1 MEPGLA
7 MLRCGGVGAGSC
19 AAFRRGGGV
28 ERGWRMWG
36 QAMLLATAV
45 VRPCRVGV
53 ATGLVVLRWGLWVSC
68 QGLVVVAWHSWRGMD
83 WGGHSGAWVTTRHLQ
98 CWGDSAA
105 WGGNER
111 KKKNNKNKRTHS
123 KRGLSC
129 GEVLVVEV
137 VDGGR
142 QGPQADTWRN
152 GEAGAMWSVTSMRT
166 IGKKRK
172 KKKLIIE

>member
-19 AAFRRGGGV
+19 AAFRHGGGV
-28 ERGWRMWG
+28 ERGWRMRG

-53 ATGLVVLRWGLWVSC
+53 ATGLVVLRQGLWVSR
-68 QGLVVVAWHSWRGMD
+68 QGFWRGMD

-105 WGGNER
+105 WGGDER

-123 KRGLSC
+123 KRGLSR

-137 VDGGR
+137 VDGGE
-142 QGPQADTWRN
+142 T
-152 GEAGAMWSVTSMRT
+152 GAMS
-166 IGKKRK
+166 
-172 KKKLIIE
+172 

>member
-1 MEPGLA
+1 MEPRLA
-7 MLRCGGVGAGSC
+7 MLRCSGVGAGSC
-19 AAFRRGGGV
+19 AAFQCGGGV

-36 QAMLLATAV
+36 QAVLLATAV

-53 ATGLVVLRWGLWVSC
+53 MMGLVVLRRGLWVLH
-68 QGLVVVAWHSWRGMD
+68 QGFWCGMD
-83 WGGHSGAWVTTRHLQ
+83 RGGHSGAWVTTRHLQ

-105 WGGNER
+105 WGGDER

-123 KRGLSC
+123 KRGLSH

-142 QGPQADTWRN
+142 WGPRADTWQN
-152 GEAGAMWSVTSMRT
+152 GEAGATWSVTSMRM